1 MEEHTP
7 LSFSRSLSA
16 SASAS
21 EKQSIP
27 SDAVIFFGLSL
38 ALGIACRHLLRG
50 TKVPYTVALIIIGI
64 VLGSLGSHF
73 PPFSSSPSSSS
84 IIIIIIVVVVVYFF
98 FLVQLLLYFIELLVI
113 MVEVGAAVTIYC
125 VHEQAKTCVIFG

>member
-84 IIIIIIVVVVVYFF
+84 IIIIIIVVVVYFF